1 MGAMIWSALKV
12 ASWITGL
19 GGAYLTVKESV
30 ALADAVARAAKW
42 GAIGGAIYFATKLL
56 KVIK

>member
-12 ASWITGL
+12 ASWITGI
-19 GGAYLTVKESV
+19 GGAYLTIKESV
-30 ALADAVARAAKW
+30 ALADALARAAKW
-42 GAIGGAIYFATKLL
+42 GAIGSGLYLAAKLT